1 MAGSKKDLMRKKRRK
16 LRVRNAYSL
25 GIESKPRI
33 SVFRSLKHIYAQII
47 DDVKGVTLASYS
59 TLSLNETTESSDKK
73 SQAYLVGKE
82 LAKLAQAK
90 GIQKAFLDR
99 GSSRYIGRVASLAE
113 GLREGGIII

>member
-1 MAGSKKDLMRKKRRK
+1 MACSKKDLIRKRRRK

-25 GIESKPRI
+25 GVESKPRI

-59 TLSLNETTESSDKK
+59 TVSLDNVTGDKK
-73 SQAYLVGKE
+73 AQAYLIGKE

-90 GIQKAFLDR
+90 GIEKAFLDR
-99 GSSRYIGRVASLAE
+99 GSSRYLGRVASLAE

>member
-1 MAGSKKDLMRKKRRK
+1 MASSKKDLIRKKRRK

-25 GIESKPRI
+25 GVEHKPRI

-47 DDVKGVTLASYS
+47 DDIKGATIVSCSSMTLNVTG
-59 TLSLNETTESSDKK
+59 DKK
-73 SQAYLVGKE
+73 AQAYLVGKE

-90 GIQKAFLDR
+90 GIEKAFLDR
-99 GSSRYIGRVASLAE
+99 GSSRYLGRVVSLAE